1 MEIRSL
7 ILIILVLH
15 LAACVILTVL
25 LKLKMLMVPAAFLPI
40 LYFVP
45 VWGEISV
52 LACHMLK
59 ASGRDGS
66 LTAMLER
73 NGADEEVYRSLIP
86 EPETSS
92 TVIPLEEALLLN
104 DSGIKRSMILD
115 ILSKQPEEY
124 INLLKEARENDDV
137 EVVHY
142 ATTAMS
148 ELSKEY
154 DLKLQKLEAAYA
166 SNQKNEDLL
175 KEYAAFLKEYIE
187 KDMAQG
193 QFLVMQRNQYSLLL
207 QNMIDRYDSF
217 DAYKE
222 KTENE
227 LALGNYEESA
237 RLLELMEIKWQDSEE
252 YWLLKIRHFAQQ
264 MEGNKVKEIL
274 EDIQNRE
281 LYLTADGKSIV
292 EFWRKGGAGL

>member
-1 MEIRSL
+1 MEEKIVL
-7 ILIILVLH
+7 LVVLVLH
-15 LAACVILTVL
+15 GAACVLMTVL
-25 LKLKMLMVPAAFLPI
+25 MKLKRLKVPAAFLPV

-45 VWGEISV
+45 LWGEISFM
-52 LACHMLK
+52 ACHFLK
-59 ASGRDGS
+59 ASGRDGC
-66 LTAMLER
+66 LKPGLER
-73 NGADEEVYRSLIP
+73 SGVGGEVFRSLIS
-86 EPETSS
+86 EPEEASA
-92 TVIPLEEALLLN
+92 VIPLEEALLLN

-124 INLLKEARENDDV
+124 MNLLKKARGNDDV

-166 SNQKNEDLL
+166 ANQEDEFLL
-175 KEYAAFLKEYIE
+175 EEYAAFLKEYID

-193 QFLVMQRNQYSLLL
+193 QFLVMQRNQYSFLL
-207 QNMIDRYDSF
+207 QRLIDRTGSF
-217 DAYKE
+217 DAYRE
-222 KTENE
+222 KVENE
-227 LALGNYEESA
+227 LELENYAESA
-237 RLLELMEIKWQDSEE
+237 RLLGEMEETWGDAEE

-274 EDIQNRE
+274 EDIRKRN
-281 LYLTADGKSIV
+281 LYLTAEGKSIV
-292 EFWRKGGAGL
+292 EFWSKGGASL